1 MTPRLQ
7 AALARARDTR
17 AITLGAGVLR
27 EVPALFK
34 AQFPGASA
42 RVVADPRTFNAAGAD
57 VQTALAAAGLAG
69 AEPLVLEE
77 EALIAEI
84 RHVETITARLAAGPG
99 IPVAVGAGTMNDLV
113 KLAAERMGRPYLVVA
128 TAASMDGYTAFGAS
142 ILSEGHKQTMACA
155 APRAVAADLDVI
167 RRAPP
172 PLLASGYADLMAKV
186 VSGADWILADALGIE
201 AIDPVAW
208 ALVQEGLPA
217 ALAEPEA
224 LTRGDTAAFGRL
236 VEGLLMSGLAMQW
249 TGTSRPASGAEH
261 QFSHLWDMEHHVH
274 EGVAP
279 SHGFKVGVATHFIAR
294 LYEALLREPLD
305 RLDVAVTCARW
316 RGEPE
321 AEEEAR
327 RLFGSEPLLA
337 LARRERA
344 AKQITPAALA
354 AELSRLRA
362 CWPELRERL
371 RRQLLPSA
379 EIRRR
384 LAAVGAP
391 DRPSAIGLS
400 RERMVAS
407 AWRAQQIRRRYT
419 VLDLCLRTGLLER
432 FLKQYHERG
441 DDECC
446 RTP

>member
-7 AALARARDTR
+7 AALSRARDTR

-27 EVPALFK
+27 DVPALFK
-34 AQFPGASA
+34 SQFPGASA
-42 RVVADPRTFNAAGAD
+42 RIVADPRTFLAAGAD
-57 VQTALAAAGLAG
+57 VETALAAAGLAG
-69 AEPLVLEE
+69 AAPLVLEE
-77 EALIAEI
+77 EPLIAEI
-84 RHVETITARLAAGPG
+84 RHVETLVARLAADPG
-99 IPVAVGAGTMNDLV
+99 IPVAVGAGTINDLV
-113 KLAAERMGRPYLVVA
+113 KLASARLGRPYLVVA

-142 ILSEGHKQTMACA
+142 ILSEGHKQTMSCA

-201 AIDPVAW
+201 AIDTAAW
-208 ALVQEGLPA
+208 SLVQDGLPA
-217 ALAEPEA
+217 SLAEPEA
-224 LTRGDTAAFGRL
+224 LTRGNREALSHL

-274 EGVAP
+274 HGAAP

-294 LYEALLREPLD
+294 LYEMLLGEPLD
-305 RLDVAVTCARW
+305 QLDVAAACARW
-316 RGEPE
+316 RWEPE
-321 AEEEAR
+321 AEATAR
-327 RLFGSEPLLA
+327 RLFDSEALLA

-344 AKQITPAALA
+344 AKPVTPAALT
-354 AELSRLRA
+354 AELNRLRT

-419 VLDLCLRTGLLER
+419 VLDLCLRAGLLER
-432 FLKQYHERG
+432 FLDRYHDG
-441 DDECC
+441 DEDECC